1 VRRVEIEIALNESRN
16 SLLTAYEGL
25 SEDELHAP
33 VTQSQYDSSNYWSRL
48 DHFAHLALIE
58 HDFATMIR
66 RQISGAKNPVGLL
79 KDDRGEVR
87 TREQIMEIV
96 NARTE
101 KFQQKHHDDSLSQVI
116 ALTGEARGET
126 LRLLAELTDEQLG
139 EQLEGA
145 PWSDGSIGGVLA
157 TNASH
162 AKQHWRW
169 ISEASSVDQP
179 A

>member
-1 VRRVEIEIALNESRN
+1 MRRVEIETALNESRN
-16 SLLTAYEGL
+16 WLLTTYADL
-25 SEDELHAP
+25 SEEELHAP
-33 VTQSQYDSSNYWSRL
+33 VTQSQHDPSSYWCRL
-48 DHFAHLALIE
+48 DHFAHVALIE
-58 HDFATMIR
+58 HDFAAMIR
-66 RQISGAKNPVGLL
+66 RQISGSSNPVGLL

-101 KFQQKHHDDSLSQVI
+101 KFQREHHGDSLSQVI

-126 LRLLAELTDEQLG
+126 LCLLAELSDEQLG
-139 EQLEGA
+139 EQLQGA

-169 ISEASSVDQP
+169 ISEAEPLAQQ

>member
-1 VRRVEIEIALNESRN
+1 MRRVEIETALNESRN
-16 SLLTAYEGL
+16 WLLATYAAL
-25 SEDELHAP
+25 SDEELHAAI
-33 VTQSQYDSSNYWSRL
+33 TQSQHDPSSYWTRL

-58 HDFATMIR
+58 HDFAAMIR
-66 RQISGAKNPVGLL
+66 RQISGTKNPVGLL

-101 KFQQKHHDDSLSQVI
+101 KFQRKHHDDSLSQVI

-126 LRLLAELTDEQLG
+126 LRLLAELSDEQLE

-169 ISEASSVDQP
+169 ISEASSLDQP

>member
-1 VRRVEIEIALNESRN
+1 
-16 SLLTAYEGL
+16 
-25 SEDELHAP
+25 
-33 VTQSQYDSSNYWSRL
+33 
-48 DHFAHLALIE
+48 
-58 HDFATMIR
+58 
-66 RQISGAKNPVGLL
+66 
-79 KDDRGEVR
+79 
-87 TREQIMEIV
+87 MEIV

-101 KFQQKHHDDSLSQVI
+101 KFQRKHHDDSLSQVI

-126 LRLLAELTDEQLG
+126 LRLLAELSDEQLE

-169 ISEASSVDQP
+169 ISEASSLDQP